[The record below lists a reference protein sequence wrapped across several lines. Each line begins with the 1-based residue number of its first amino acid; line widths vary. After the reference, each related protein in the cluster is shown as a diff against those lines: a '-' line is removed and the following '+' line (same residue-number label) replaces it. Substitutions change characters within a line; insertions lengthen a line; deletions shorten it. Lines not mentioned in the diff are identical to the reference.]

1 MKPVKPMK
9 RSRLRIILALL
20 ACACISFS
28 VAACSPGG
36 TSAASGTPASGNA
49 TATTAQPTAK
59 PTLTALPPITQA
71 LCQQLM
77 TVAEANTIIQ
87 PPTPAT
93 SLVADHSEDGGSC
106 NYLASQTRIPL
117 IIYFFDWKGPVPIPQ
132 TDIAAELAKA
142 SGSSKVTLNQATPVA
157 GIGVQAEFVST
168 TVTDKGFTGSAT
180 IFYVLEGPF
189 FFDCL
194 TYGPITGGALG
205 TQDQLQ
211 ACATQVDSRLRQG

>member
-1 MKPVKPMK
+1 MKLMNPMK
-9 RSRLRIILALL
+9 RSRPRIILALL
-20 ACACISFS
+20 ACLCVF
-28 VAACSPGG
+28 VAACSPSG
-36 TSAASGTPASGNA
+36 TSASSGTPSSGNA
-49 TATTAQPTAK
+49 TATTAQATSK

-87 PPTPAT
+87 PPIPAT

-106 NYLASQTRIPL
+106 NYLASQTDIPL

-132 TDIAAELAKA
+132 ADIAAALAES
-142 SGSSKVTLNQATPVA
+142 SGSTKITINQATPVD
-157 GIGVQAEFVST
+157 GIGAQAEFVSMT
-168 TVTDKGFTGSAT
+168 ATDQGFTGSAT

-189 FFDCL
+189 FYDCL
-194 TYGPITGGALG
+194 TFGPLTGGALG

-211 ACATQVDSRLRQG
+211 TCATQVDSRLRQG

>member
-1 MKPVKPMK
+1 MKLMQPMK
-9 RSRLRIILALL
+9 HSRLRILLALL
-20 ACACISFS
+20 ACLCLF

-77 TVAEANTIIQ
+77 TVAEANTTVQ
-87 PPTPAT
+87 PPAPAT
-93 SLVADHSEDGGSC
+93 SLVATHGEDGGAC
-106 NYLASQTRIPL
+106 NYMASSTRIPL

-132 TDIAAELAKA
+132 SDIAAAIAESSGA
-142 SGSSKVTLNQATPVA
+142 SKITINQMTPVD
-157 GIGVQAEFVST
+157 GIGVQAEFVSLT
-168 TVTDKGFTGSAT
+168 GTDQGFTGSAT
-180 IFYVLEGPF
+180 VFYVLEGPF
-189 FFDCL
+189 FYDCL
-194 TYGPITGGALG
+194 TFGPLTGGALG

>member
-1 MKPVKPMK
+1 MKQ
-9 RSRLRIILALL
+9 SRLRIILALL

-36 TSAASGTPASGNA
+36 TSTTSGTPPSGDA
-49 TATTAQPTAK
+49 TATTAQPTAQ
-59 PTLTALPPITQA
+59 PTLTALPTITQA

-77 TVAEANTIIQ
+77 TVDEANTTIQ
-87 PPTPAT
+87 PPVPAT
-93 SLVADHSEDGGSC
+93 SLDATHGDDGGAC

-132 TDIAAELAKA
+132 ADIAAALAEA
-142 SGSSKVTLNQATPVA
+142 SGASKITINQATPVD
-157 GIGVQAEFVST
+157 GIGVQAEFVS
-168 TVTDKGFTGSAT
+168 VTAADQGFTGSAT

-189 FFDCL
+189 FYDCL
-194 TYGPITGGALG
+194 TFGPLTGGALG

-211 ACATQVDSRLRQG
+211 ACATQVDSRLRQS